1 MIYINTIHVQ
11 TKQKERK
18 RMREGH
24 NRNGYIYI
32 YIDIYT
38 YKNDTIRTIF
48 YFILSVCHLHYQKI
62 IIEYDN
68 SNTHTLLVRA

>member
-32 YIDIYT
+32 DIYV

-62 IIEYDN
+62 RIEYDN